1 MSSLVPQR
9 FLFRYSFPV
18 SFVEKLPLDGRRLLG
33 LSEGCVLPSPASL
46 DGSPSFGDLRL
57 AWNEKGLGIS
67 VEVVGKR
74 QPLRCDERRLDDS
87 DGLQVWIDTRNT
99 QNIHRASRFCH
110 AFSLLP
116 LGGGADGAESVGIQ
130 TEIPRAK
137 ELTPLAPR
145 GAIRVSSTVKRDGY
159 LLEAWISAEALNAYD
174 PEAQPRLGFYYV
186 LRDEELG
193 LQTLSVD
200 AEFPYA
206 FDPSLWST
214 LELVR

>member
-1 MSSLVPQR
+1 MSSLVPPR

-18 SFVEKLPLDGRRLLG
+18 QYNAKLPSDGRRLLG
-33 LSEGCVLPSPASL
+33 LPEGCILANPAL
-46 DGSPSFGDLRL
+46 VDGSPTFGELRL
-57 AWNEKGLGIS
+57 AWNENGLGLS
-67 VEVVGKR
+67 VQVTGKR
-74 QPLRCDERRLDDS
+74 KALRCDERQPDNS

-110 AFSLLP
+110 AFTLLP
-116 LGGGADGAESVGIQ
+116 LGGGSDGSESVAVQ

-137 ELTPLAPR
+137 ELTPIAPR
-145 GAIRVSSTVKRDGY
+145 DSIRVASTVKHDGY
-159 LLEAWISAEALNAYD
+159 LLEAWVSAQALNAYD
-174 PEAQPRLGFYYV
+174 PDAQSRLGFYYV
-186 LRDEELG
+186 IRDDELG

-214 LELVR
+214 LELVK